1 MGEPGE
7 ASGAAGAAQQLA
19 QQAQPPPQRAS
30 IDFTSSA
37 ACRELTRVLLVGLLG
52 GLLSEHLGLR
62 AVFWAC
68 TAVALLALLAA
79 HRLHGLLHPPR
90 PKESSR

>member
-1 MGEPGE
+1 MSLELDKF
-7 ASGAAGAAQQLA
+7 SAGYRDWQTGQVTMTI
-19 QQAQPPPQRAS
+19 P
-30 IDFTSSA
+30 THG
-37 ACRELTRVLLVGLLG
+37 LTGLLGGLLG